1 MPEPYRVPWS
11 GHTRAPATALLR
23 AFAAGLAGGSCA
35 LLLRFVI
42 VELPRLVWPH
52 ASDLVQA
59 VALADPVRRVAVPII
74 GAALAGAVLTL
85 GLRWSKAAS
94 GWDVLEAVALRNGVL
109 SLRSTLV
116 RVASAIVT
124 QAAAAPV
131 GREGPIVLM
140 SGTAASVLGRRMG
153 VATRQLRVLVGCG
166 VAAGLACAY
175 NAPVGAAL
183 FTMEIIFGSFA
194 LEIFA
199 PLVVAS
205 VTATVLTWVTFGR
218 APLFEVPSLV
228 MASPWEIIPHA
239 ALGVVGGAVA
249 ALFLLALRA
258 SAAMFSRSRLPRPAA
273 MALAGLV
280 SGLVM
285 LWFPEIVG
293 NGRDAIAALFQRQWA
308 LGTVLALLA
317 LRLIVTPLTVGS
329 GAVGGVFTPTLFIG
343 AMLGQAFGTGVAYL
357 MPGLHTHP
365 GAYALTGMACLLA
378 GTTHAPMTATLMVFE
393 MTLDYNIVVPLLLGS
408 AIASLVAAR
417 FSAASVYTEVLERQA
432 TALDEAGG
440 ARRVEALRVGD
451 LMRPEQVT
459 VPPDCPATTLLE
471 TFVGVRRNH
480 LYVVTE
486 DQRFIGAVNLHD
498 LNAALKDEA
507 RTETIRAGDLA
518 NTRFATTTRDE
529 PVLGAMEKF
538 ERQECERLP
547 VVADLQS
554 RRLLGTISKRDI
566 LSAWARERLGQS
578 TPGT

>member
-1 MPEPYRVPWS
+1 M
-11 GHTRAPATALLR
+11 
-23 AFAAGLAGGSCA
+23 
-35 LLLRFVI
+35 LRFVI
-42 VELPRLVWPH
+42 TELPRLVWPH

-59 VALADPVRRVAVPII
+59 VTLTDPVRRVAVPVI
-74 GAALAGAVLTL
+74 GAALAGAILSL

-94 GWDVLEAVALRNGVL
+94 GWDVLEAVVLRNGVL
-109 SLRSTLV
+109 PMRSTLV

-140 SGTAASVLGRRMG
+140 SGTAASVLGRWLG
-153 VATRQLRVLVGCG
+153 VPTRQLRVLVGCG

-175 NAPVGAAL
+175 NAPLGAAL

-205 VTATVLTWVTFGR
+205 VTATVLTWATFGR
-218 APLFEVPSLV
+218 APLFEVSSLA
-228 MASPWEIIPHA
+228 MASPWEILPHA
-239 ALGVVGGAVA
+239 GLGLLGGAVA

-273 MALAGLV
+273 MALAGLAA
-280 SGLVM
+280 GLVM

-293 NGRDAIAALFQRQWA
+293 NGRDAIAALFQREWGP
-308 LGTVLALLA
+308 GTVIALLV
-317 LRLIVTPLTVGS
+317 LRLVVTPLTVGS

-343 AMLGQAFGTGVAYL
+343 AMLGQAFGTGVAHVL
-357 MPGLHTHP
+357 PGLHVHP

-393 MTLDYNIVVPLLLGS
+393 MTLDYNVVVPLLLGS
-408 AIASLVAAR
+408 AIASLVASR
-417 FSAASVYTEVLERQA
+417 VSAASVYTEALQRNA
-432 TALDEAGG
+432 TTLDDAGA
-440 ARRVEALRVGD
+440 ARGVAAMRVGD
-451 LMRPEQVT
+451 LMRREQVT
-459 VPPDCPATTLLE
+459 VPPDCPATGLFD

-480 LYVVTE
+480 LYVVDE
-486 DQRFIGAVNLHD
+486 EQRFIGAVNLHD

-507 RTETIRAGDLA
+507 RPETLRAGDLA
-518 NTRFATTTRDE
+518 RTRFAMTTPDE

-547 VVADLQS
+547 VVADLES
-554 RRLLGTISKRDI
+554 RHLLGTISKRDI
-566 LSAWARERLGQS
+566 LSAWARERLGRAS
-578 TPGT
+578 PRK